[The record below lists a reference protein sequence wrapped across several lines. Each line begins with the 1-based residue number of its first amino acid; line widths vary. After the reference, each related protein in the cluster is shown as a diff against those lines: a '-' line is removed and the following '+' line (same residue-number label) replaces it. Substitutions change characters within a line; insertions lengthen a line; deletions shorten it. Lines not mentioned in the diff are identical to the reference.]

1 MIATRILKIDLKIA
15 EIIEVKVGTCDTKII
30 FLTLCNSKMSISKW
44 PVPALTTIISA
55 ISKSNFKILVP
66 IANFQVCWK
75 KVRSSFVLAPEPEK
89 IGKTKWILAYWTPCI
104 LKDCTKI
111 RLDYEVLMFLHL
123 TLHSFLNRRTKRW
136 MIIYNLEEWNGV
148 WKNNVRA
155 SSKEIQESNFLT

>member
-1 MIATRILKIDLKIA
+1 M
-15 EIIEVKVGTCDTKII
+15 
-30 FLTLCNSKMSISKW
+30 FLSFSRVLEHTQRNFWPFFNSPGNLLHDRHKNFENSKMSISKLR
-44 PVPALTTIISA
+44 VPTLTSIISA

-136 MIIYNLEEWNGV
+136 MII
-148 WKNNVRA
+148 
-155 SSKEIQESNFLT
+155 